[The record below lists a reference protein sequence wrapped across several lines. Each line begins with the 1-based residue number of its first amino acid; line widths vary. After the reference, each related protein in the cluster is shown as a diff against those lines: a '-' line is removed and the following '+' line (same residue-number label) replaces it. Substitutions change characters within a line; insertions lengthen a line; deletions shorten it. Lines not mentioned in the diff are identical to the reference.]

1 MNIQEFQKFINGR
14 YTADRVPVRASN
26 LAHNAELVHALLG
39 LNGEVG
45 ELTDL
50 IKKHLMYNK
59 PLDWKAA
66 VLELGDVQHYLMRVM
81 WLLSVP
87 FEAVLETHK
96 IKLEERDR
104 TNPSHYMTDD
114 QLVADLNS
122 VLQQQLDAAKEAS
135 RGT

>member
-1 MNIQEFQKFINGR
+1 MNIQEFQRFVNSR
-14 YTADRVPVRASN
+14 YTADRVPVRAAN

-59 PLDWKAA
+59 PLDWRAA
-66 VLELGDVQHYLMRVM
+66 TLELGDCLHYLLRVM
-81 WLLSVP
+81 EMLNVP
-87 FEAVLETHK
+87 FNAVTTSHVA
-96 IKLEERDR
+96 KLEDRDR
-104 TNPSHYMTDD
+104 TNPTHYMTDS
-114 QLVADLNS
+114 QLVADLNT

-135 RGT
+135 RES

>member
-1 MNIQEFQKFINGR
+1 M
-14 YTADRVPVRASN
+14 RASN

-45 ELTDL
+45 EITDL

-66 VLELGDVQHYLMRVM
+66 VLELGDVQHYLIRVM
-81 WLLSVP
+81 HLLNIP
-87 FEAVLETHK
+87 LQAVMESHK

-104 TNPSHYMTDD
+104 KNPSHYMEDN
-114 QLVADLNS
+114 QLVDDLN
-122 VLQQQLDAAKEAS
+122 VILQQQLDAAREYT
-135 RGT
+135 RGS